1 MTKPHIAVVGAGI
14 VGICSAY
21 FLNKSGFKVT
31 LIDRNDPGTMTS
43 YGHACTFADYACVP
57 INSPELFK
65 EIPSMLLKS
74 DGPLAVDFFHI
85 IKNLSWAY
93 KVLQNCTAYKVEHIS
108 SSLSNLLNSA
118 SVSYDEIFSD
128 VNVSNYIKNEESTV
142 LINSNF
148 NCGFYIDREKLFNIL
163 RFTYGINSCYD
174 PCSYPGIQCE
184 FYYNKNIPNNTGKQ
198 LSENNEDVIKISFM
212 IFRTGS
218 VLIVG
223 KCNEEILYY
232 IYNYIKDILKK
243 EFYNIA
249 TKIIESSTPNKIK
262 KTKKKFIYFTIKN

>member
-31 LIDRNDPGTMTS
+31 LIDRNEPGTMTS

-57 INSPELFK
+57 VNSPELFK

-74 DGPLAVDFFHI
+74 DGPLAVDFFHV

-93 KVLQNCTAYKVEHIS
+93 KFLQNCTANKVEHIS

-128 VNVSNYIKNEESTV
+128 VNVSNYIKKEEALYLYQNVNELLKAKKT
-142 LINSNF
+142 
-148 NCGFYIDREKLFNIL
+148 NII
-163 RFTYGINSCYD
+163 TA
-174 PCSYPGIQCE
+174 PV
-184 FYYNKNIPNNTGKQ
+184 NIPNG
-198 LSENNEDVIKISFM
+198 
-212 IFRTGS
+212 
-218 VLIVG
+218 LIV
-223 KCNEEILYY
+223 L
-232 IYNYIKDILKK
+232 
-243 EFYNIA
+243 
-249 TKIIESSTPNKIK
+249 S
-262 KTKKKFIYFTIKN
+262 

>member
-57 INSPELFK
+57 VNSPELFK

-74 DGPLAVDFFHI
+74 DGPLAVDFFHV

-93 KVLQNCTAYKVEHIS
+93 KFLQNCTTNKVEHIS

-128 VNVSNYIKNEESTV
+128 VNVSNYIKNEEA
-142 LINSNF
+142 LYLYQNINEF
-148 NCGFYIDREKLFNIL
+148 LKQKKQKLL
-163 RFTYGINSCYD
+163 
-174 PCSYPGIQCE
+174 
-184 FYYNKNIPNNTGKQ
+184 
-198 LSENNEDVIKISFM
+198 
-212 IFRTGS
+212 
-218 VLIVG
+218 
-223 KCNEEILYY
+223 
-232 IYNYIKDILKK
+232 
-243 EFYNIA
+243 
-249 TKIIESSTPNKIK
+249 
-262 KTKKKFIYFTIKN
+262 